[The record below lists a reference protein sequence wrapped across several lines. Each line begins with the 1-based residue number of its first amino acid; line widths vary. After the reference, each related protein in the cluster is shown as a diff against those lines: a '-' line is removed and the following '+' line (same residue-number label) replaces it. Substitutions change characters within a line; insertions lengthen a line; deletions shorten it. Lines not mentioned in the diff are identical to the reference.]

1 MILGIFANQND
12 AKIWFSPLQDCPLI
26 APYYLL
32 NRLKPATEGGG
43 FGIMFVRGGVVI
55 CVL

>member
-1 MILGIFANQND
+1 MVFTFAGL
-12 AKIWFSPLQDCPLI
+12 STI
-26 APYYLL
+26 APYHLH

>member
-12 AKIWFSPLQDCPLI
+12 AKIWFSPLQNCPLI

-32 NRLKPATEGGG
+32 NGLKPATGG

>member
-32 NRLKPATEGGG
+32 NRLKSATEGGG

>member
-1 MILGIFANQND
+1 MILDIFANQND
-12 AKIWFSPLQDCPLI
+12 AKIRFSSLQNCPLI
-26 APYYLL
+26 APYYLH